1 MTESLNL
8 MSRPHS
14 YAGDVVLDVCFQLLT
29 LQGTYICAHLANMVI
44 SSEDLTRNWKILT
57 NHPAVLDLNP
67 PLSSFQSSAEN
78 WRTLILDLMYAAGS
92 Y

>member
-1 MTESLNL
+1 MLEIWSQIFVFNFFFIILHC
-8 MSRPHS
+8 R
-14 YAGDVVLDVCFQLLT
+14 VLTFDEEL
-29 LQGTYICAHLANMVI
+29 
-44 SSEDLTRNWKILT
+44 KILT
-57 NHPAVLDLNP
+57 NNPLVLDLNP